1 MEPFCVLLE
10 QVGMT
15 SGWAVKDFSAACAWD
30 LADFYG

>member
-1 MEPFCVLLE
+1 MEPFCVLLK

-15 SGWAVKDFSAACAWD
+15 SGWAVQDFSGVCTWD